1 MIINPC
7 NKGNLLCKKLIFYNS
22 TYEEDKPVIHKL
34 NQQLLYLLYT
44 WKKPDMDNSD

>member
-34 NQQLLYLLYT
+34 NQTIIISFIHLEETRYG
-44 WKKPDMDNSD
+44 